1 MDLEQLARDV
11 VDVLLPIVDVIGA
24 LIIGVGVVVAFAAYV
39 LSELRIRPR
48 PYGASACSW
57 SLPGPR
63 P

>member
-24 LIIGVGVVVAFAAYV
+24 PIGVGVVVTFAAYV
-39 LSELRIRPR
+39 LSELRIRPPAVR
-48 PYGASACSW
+48 GHPPAPG